1 MPQNSEHFVLCC
13 SGFQMIFF
21 IETFAAIVLSRARSQ
36 IVLVQL
42 QVLLEKFEKGLNPAF
57 QI

>member
-1 MPQNSEHFVLCC
+1 
-13 SGFQMIFF
+13 MIFF

-42 QVLLEKFEKGLNPAF
+42 QVLLEKFEKGLNPAI